1 MLLGIG
7 RNCGAQAAVLSA
19 APPTAVTL
27 ALTGVHGLP
36 SHSMVAV
43 PDQKTGVTHSQI
55 YSVSVPTPQADFA
68 WRVTAEFGEGIKELH
83 MPTIGTQTVVV
94 V

>member
-1 MLLGIG
+1 
-7 RNCGAQAAVLSA
+7 
-19 APPTAVTL
+19 
-27 ALTGVHGLP
+27 
-36 SHSMVAV
+36 MVAV